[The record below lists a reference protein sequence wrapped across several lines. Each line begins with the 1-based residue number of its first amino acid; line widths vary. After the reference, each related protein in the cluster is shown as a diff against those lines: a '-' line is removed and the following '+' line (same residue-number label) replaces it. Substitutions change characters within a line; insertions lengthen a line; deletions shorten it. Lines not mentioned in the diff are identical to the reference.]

1 MPMIFNKTTE
11 AILRQMLNGHMDFD
25 EGLNQLSDAGAV
37 PNGYMNDALL
47 PNPTS
52 DDEE

>member
-1 MPMIFNKTTE
+1 MPMIFNETTK
-11 AILRQMLNGHMDFD
+11 AIMRKMFAGEITNE
-25 EGLNQLSDAGAV
+25 EGMRQLSDAGAV

-52 DDEE
+52 DEE